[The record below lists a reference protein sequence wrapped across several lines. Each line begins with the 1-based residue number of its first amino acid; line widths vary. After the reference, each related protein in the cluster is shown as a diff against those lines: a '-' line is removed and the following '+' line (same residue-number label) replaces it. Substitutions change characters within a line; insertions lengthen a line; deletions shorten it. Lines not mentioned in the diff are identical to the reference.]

1 MYKVQKM
8 MEVSASHQL
17 DLDYESPCRNLHG
30 HNYFITVYARCKE
43 LDKHGMV
50 IDFTHLKKAVHDR
63 FDHRHLNPLMGGYN
77 PTAENMAKLIAD
89 SLNNNRNEDEARGLY
104 IYRVDVEETKN
115 NIATWEED

>member
-1 MYKVQKM
+1 MYKIQKT
-8 MEVSASHQL
+8 MEISASHQL
-17 DLDYESPCRNLHG
+17 ELDYESPCRNLHG
-30 HNYFITVYARCKE
+30 HNYYITVYARCNE

-50 IDFTHLKKAVHDR
+50 IDFMHLKRAVHDR
-63 FDHRHLNPLMGGYN
+63 FDHRHLNPLMGNN
-77 PTAENMAKLIAD
+77 PTAENMAKSIAD